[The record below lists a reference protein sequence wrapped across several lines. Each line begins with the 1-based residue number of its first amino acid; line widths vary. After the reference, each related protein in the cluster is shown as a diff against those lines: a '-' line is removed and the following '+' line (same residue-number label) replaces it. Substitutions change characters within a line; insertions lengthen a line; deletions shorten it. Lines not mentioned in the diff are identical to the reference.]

1 MEHHRDK
8 GKTPDPNSQAQTG
21 EKTTSKRPYVSP
33 VLVEYG
39 TIAKL
44 TQGSGTKH
52 GDGRHARK
60 GKHSHE

>member
-44 TQGSGTKH
+44 TQGHQSKNP
-52 GDGRHARK
+52 DGINTRMK
-60 GKHSHE
+60 ICL